1 MPIVKLPKQIEPHK
15 SAQKRSDYVGVFVA
29 SDMQRLDEMV
39 VSILADISVDVK
51 FETDAQGLTF
61 FHGNLQTKV
70 SLECQRCNEPFDFPV
85 DVAFCYS
92 PIKTG
97 ESTDELPE
105 AYEPVEL
112 NEHGEINLMAL
123 FEDEIILSL
132 PIVAMHD
139 ENLCKVKG
147 NELSYGKI
155 EPAVKQPNPFAVLKE
170 LKQNQ
175 E

>member
-1 MPIVKLPKQIEPHK
+1 MPNVKLPKQIEPHK

-29 SDMQRLDEMV
+29 KDMLRLAELV
-39 VSILADISVDVK
+39 VDILDDISVEVK

-61 FHGNLQTKV
+61 FHGKLQTRV
-70 SLECQRCNEPFDFPV
+70 NLECQRCNEPFELPV
-85 DVAFCYS
+85 EVVFCYT
-92 PIKTG
+92 PIEEG
-97 ESTDELPE
+97 QSTDEIPE

-112 NEHGEINLMAL
+112 NEHGEINLIAL

-139 ENLCKVKG
+139 ENLCKVQE
-147 NELSYGKI
+147 NELSYGEI

-170 LKQNQ
+170 LKRNQ